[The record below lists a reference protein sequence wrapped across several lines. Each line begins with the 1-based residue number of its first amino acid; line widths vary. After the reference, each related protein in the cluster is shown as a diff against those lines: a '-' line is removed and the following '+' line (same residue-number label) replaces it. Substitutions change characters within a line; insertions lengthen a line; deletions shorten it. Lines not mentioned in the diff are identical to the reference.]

1 MKNEIIRESIISL
14 RQEGLKFSI
23 DTLAD
28 RLRISKKTVYK
39 YFPDKETLALALYEK
54 YFDNAAEQAEKLLN
68 GCGRPARLSL
78 LRLYYDAKVMTRG
91 EIFNKYKLNGTIY
104 AYVSERSNALW
115 ETVSSALGAAS
126 AEEGETLRIILDGT
140 FEKLCTTQG
149 DSEAVIE
156 RLADLL

>member
-1 MKNEIIRESIISL
+1 MKNEIIREAIISL

-54 YFDNAAEQAEKLLN
+54 YFDDATEQAKKLLD
-68 GCGRPARLSL
+68 GCGRPARLGL

-104 AYVSERSNALW
+104 AYVS
-115 ETVSSALGAAS
+115 G
-126 AEEGETLRIILDGT
+126 
-140 FEKLCTTQG
+140 
-149 DSEAVIE
+149 
-156 RLADLL
+156 

>member
-14 RQEGLKFSI
+14 RQEGLRFSI

-54 YFDNAAEQAEKLLN
+54 YFDDTAEQAEKLLEA
-68 GCGRPARLSL
+68 CGRSSRVAL

-91 EIFNKYKLNGTIY
+91 EIFNKYKLNETIY
-104 AYVSERSNALW
+104 AYVSERSNAFW
-115 ETVSSALGAAS
+115 ETVSSAFSAAS
-126 AEEGETLRIILDGT
+126 AEERKTLRIILDGT
-140 FEKLCTTQG
+140 LEKLCTVQEN
-149 DSEAVIE
+149 SEAVIE

>member
-14 RQEGLKFSI
+14 RQEGLRFSI
-23 DTLAD
+23 DSLAD

-54 YFDNAAEQAEKLLN
+54 YFDDTAEQAEKLLEA
-68 GCGRPARLSL
+68 CGRSSRVAL

-91 EIFNKYKLNGTIY
+91 EIFNKYKLNETIY
-104 AYVSERSNALW
+104 AYVSERSNTLW
-115 ETVSSALGAAS
+115 ETVSSAFSAAS
-126 AEEGETLRIILDGT
+126 AEERKTLRIILDGT
-140 FEKLCTTQG
+140 LEKLCTVQEN
-149 DSEAVIE
+149 SEAVIE

>member
-54 YFDNAAEQAEKLLN
+54 YFDDATEQAEKLLD
-68 GCGRPARLSL
+68 GCGRPARLAL

-91 EIFNKYKLNGTIY
+91 DIFNKYKLNETIY

-115 ETVSSALGAAS
+115 ETVSSAFSAAS
-126 AEEGETLRIILDGT
+126 AEERKTLRIILDGT
-140 FEKLCTTQG
+140 LEKLCTVQEN
-149 DSEAVIE
+149 SEAVIE

>member
-14 RQEGLKFSI
+14 RQEGLRFSI
-23 DTLAD
+23 DSLAD

-54 YFDNAAEQAEKLLN
+54 YFDDTAEQAEKLLEA
-68 GCGRPARLSL
+68 CGRSSRVAL

-91 EIFNKYKLNGTIY
+91 EIFNKYKLNETIY

-115 ETVSSALGAAS
+115 ETVSSAFSAAS
-126 AEEGETLRIILDGT
+126 AEERKTLRIILDGT
-140 FEKLCTTQG
+140 LEKLCTVQEN
-149 DSEAVIE
+149 SEAVIE

>member
-54 YFDNAAEQAEKLLN
+54 YFDDATEQAEKLLD
-68 GCGRPARLSL
+68 GCGRPARLAL